1 MFEMLRKMI
10 FPIIIIVLLFFTGM
24 IILEW
29 GRGFSS
35 SSRMDQANYAGI
47 VNGDEISWAEYQQV
61 YSGLYQSEAERSNGE
76 VSDSRSRELEQTA
89 FDQLVANK
97 LLLQEARRHK
107 LVVTPDDVY
116 LYLKV
121 SPLPVFQQSP
131 AFQTDGRFDY
141 QKYLSAMADPQ
152 FSGLWAQ
159 VEPIVRNNLIQ
170 TRVQLLV
177 TEATHV
183 TENECRQSF
192 IDSKETVK
200 VGAVNCQTT
209 AFYPKV
215 DPATE
220 EEKKAYFEQ
229 HREDYKVGERVV
241 LQMVKEDLQPSQADS
256 AAAERWARELYD
268 SVLAGSD
275 FAEMAQFYSKDPGS
289 AEKGGDLGWFEQG
302 RMVKEFDSASFA
314 MTDGQISPPI
324 LTRFGWHILKHQG
337 YREENGK
344 KQAHVSHIL
353 IKPEASPETLEERL
367 RTLDQFVD
375 RARNVDFIQAAAE
388 ANLEMQTSDPLL
400 AGQRIP
406 FLGGT
411 PIPEI
416 SNWAFA
422 AKPGAVSDVF
432 RTRTNY
438 AVVKLVEKLPAG
450 LADYEQV
457 ADQIGRDIRDQ
468 RAKAMAKAAVDAVWA
483 AYQEK
488 SDLKKAAKAG
498 DVDYT
503 ELGPFA
509 RLTSLQALDSD
520 PKAIGAAFTLT
531 EVGEVMPPLEY
542 SNGYIIMKLL
552 ERDTPDQMAYN
563 DVRDSV
569 RTALTNAKKQDAYLA
584 WFGNLREEANVENNL
599 NWQNEADMY

>member
-24 IILEW
+24 IVLQW
-29 GRGFSS
+29 GMGFSGS
-35 SSRMDQANYAGI
+35 SQAERANFAGK
-47 VNGDEISWAEYQQV
+47 VNGDEITWAEYQRV
-61 YSGLYQSEAERSNGE
+61 FSSYYQNEAARTNGE
-76 VSDSRSRELEQTA
+76 VSDARSRELEQAA
-89 FDQLVANK
+89 FDQLVNDK
-97 LLLQEARRHK
+97 IMNQEARRHK
-107 LVVTPDDVY
+107 LLVTADDIY
-116 LYLKV
+116 MFLKA
-121 SPLPVFQQSP
+121 SPPQEFQQAP

-152 FSGLWAQ
+152 FSPLWAEI
-159 VEPIVRNNLIQ
+159 EPMMRDQITKN
-170 TRVQLLV
+170 RVVQIV

-183 TENECRQSF
+183 TESECRQSF
-192 IDSKETVK
+192 IDAKETVK
-200 VGAVNCQTT
+200 LGAVNCQTT

-215 DPATE
+215 EQATE
-220 EEKKAYFEQ
+220 EEKQAYFEQ

-241 LQMVKEDLQPSQADS
+241 LQMVKENLLPSQADS
-256 AAAERWARELYD
+256 AYAERWARELYD

-275 FAEMAQFYSKDPGS
+275 FAELAQFYSKDPGS
-289 AEKGGDLGWFEQG
+289 AENGGDLGWFEQG
-302 RMVKEFDSASFA
+302 RMVKEFDSAAFV

-324 LTRFGWHILKHQG
+324 LTRFGWHIIKHQG

-375 RARNVDFIQAAAE
+375 RARTIDFIEAAAE
-388 ANLEMQTSDPLL
+388 ANLEMQASEPLL
-400 AGQRIP
+400 AGQRIT
-406 FLGGT
+406 FLGGA

-416 SNWAFA
+416 STWAFA

-468 RAKAMAKAAVDAVWA
+468 RAKAMAKAAVDAAWA

-488 SDLKKAAKAG
+488 PDLKKAAKAA

-503 ELGPFA
+503 ELGPFS

-520 PKAIGAAFTLT
+520 PKAIGAAFKLN

-552 ERDTPDQMAYN
+552 ERETPDQMAYN

-569 RTALTNAKKQDAYLA
+569 RTALTNAKKQDTYAA
-584 WFGNLREEANVENNL
+584 WYGTVLDNAEIENNL
-599 NWQNEADMY
+599 NWQNEVEM